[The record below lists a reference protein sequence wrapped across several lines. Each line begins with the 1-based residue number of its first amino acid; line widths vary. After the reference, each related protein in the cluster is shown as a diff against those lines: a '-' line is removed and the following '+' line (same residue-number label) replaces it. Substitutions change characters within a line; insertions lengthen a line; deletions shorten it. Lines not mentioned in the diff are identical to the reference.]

1 MTNFSTWDPSI
12 HIRVGSTSDGVDA
25 QRYVS
30 TGKGSDNAV
39 LISSTASSSAST
51 PSLTRW
57 SISFVNSSVC
67 SYSANVAM
75 VACSVGELAF
85 LLTSRASAPAAT
97 TDSAARAARAARV
110 CAGRILT
117 NSSPLRSRLLACID
131 ECRYTVD
138 PIDLRTCFAESRLQ
152 TVRWMIVRCALR
164 IHALRQPRHIPWHQD
179 APAIYQG
186 EWAHSGGNT
195 KLSELSDM
203 HMCVQRRSQFR
214 TSKTTRFHISSV
226 P

>member
-1 MTNFSTWDPSI
+1 
-12 HIRVGSTSDGVDA
+12 
-25 QRYVS
+25 
-30 TGKGSDNAV
+30 
-39 LISSTASSSAST
+39 
-51 PSLTRW
+51 
-57 SISFVNSSVC
+57 
-67 SYSANVAM
+67 
-75 VACSVGELAF
+75 

-152 TVRWMIVRCALR
+152 TVRWMIVRSALR

-179 APAIYQG
+179 APAIYMYQG
-186 EWAHSGGNT
+186 EWAHSGGGTQN
-195 KLSELSDM
+195 
-203 HMCVQRRSQFR
+203 FR
-214 TSKTTRFHISSV
+214 NFRICTCAFRGEVSSV
-226 P
+226 RAKPRDFISRRCPEKCDSSH